1 LKHLTITKK
10 KINKG
15 RIMNT
20 PEHLFYTK
28 EHEWANFKDNEV
40 IIGITDYAQ
49 SQLGDIIFIEFP
61 EIGDQVNAG
70 DSFGEVEAVKTVS
83 ELYAPVTGT
92 VLEVNENLEDSAD
105 LVNSDPYGDGWL
117 IKIKPTNLNEKDD
130 LMKSAAYKELI
141 R

>member
-1 LKHLTITKK
+1 M
-10 KINKG
+10 
-15 RIMNT
+15 RT

-92 VLEVNENLEDSAD
+92 ILEVNENLEVSSD

-141 R
+141 G

>member
-1 LKHLTITKK
+1 
-10 KINKG
+10 
-15 RIMNT
+15 MNT

-28 EHEWANFKDNEV
+28 EHEWANFKDSEV

-61 EIGDQVNAG
+61 EIGDEVNAG

-92 VLEVNENLEDSAD
+92 ILEVNENLEDSAD

-141 R
+141 G

>member
-1 LKHLTITKK
+1 
-10 KINKG
+10 
-15 RIMNT
+15 MNT

-117 IKIKPTNLNEKDD
+117 IKIKPANLNEKDD

-141 R
+141 G

>member
-1 LKHLTITKK
+1 
-10 KINKG
+10 
-15 RIMNT
+15 MNT

-130 LMKSAAYKELI
+130 LMKSAAYEELI
-141 R
+141 G

>member
-1 LKHLTITKK
+1 
-10 KINKG
+10 
-15 RIMNT
+15 MNT

-83 ELYAPVTGT
+83 DLYAHVTGT
-92 VLEVNENLEDSAD
+92 IIEVNENLEDSAD

-141 R
+141 G

>member
-1 LKHLTITKK
+1 
-10 KINKG
+10 
-15 RIMNT
+15 MNT

-117 IKIKPTNLNEKDD
+117 IKIKPANLNEKDD
-130 LMKSAAYKELI
+130 LLKSDVYEELI
-141 R
+141 G

>member
-1 LKHLTITKK
+1 
-10 KINKG
+10 
-15 RIMNT
+15 MNT
-20 PEHLFYTK
+20 PDHLFYTK

-61 EIGDQVNAG
+61 EIGDQINAG

-141 R
+141 G

>member
-1 LKHLTITKK
+1 
-10 KINKG
+10 
-15 RIMNT
+15 MNT

-61 EIGDQVNAG
+61 EIGDEVNAG

-130 LMKSAAYKELI
+130 LMKSTAYKELI
-141 R
+141 G